1 MRQAFRKEYELLLY
15 IFFFSDGWVVF
26 IKFYDQETDAAC

>member
-1 MRQAFRKEYELLLY
+1 MRQAFRKEYELLLC
-15 IFFFSDGWVVF
+15 IFFSDGWVVF